1 MTAPN
6 AENFTIAPQ
15 AELAPWAE
23 EALKQQ
29 EQAPQVQQEQ
39 AKQDPAASDV
49 ILFELPA
56 LAAGDAQ
63 GLADLII
70 RHPDMYEQILAS
82 AASFLGNDTVT
93 KALDIVHG
101 GKTEA
106 KQAAQEPAAEV
117 TPPQVVQEQAQEHA
131 CGVCHGE
138 VCACEAPKEQ
148 EAEPGW
154 VVRARAFNA
163 KHEDD
168 VNLFNMATGFSC
180 SVDGQ
185 LDPNAVATWQ
195 GNNGVKPDG
204 RVGKETAD
212 RAWALMPVEQ
222 PKQAVYTLPDDV
234 PPPQ

>member
-1 MTAPN
+1 MSAPN
-6 AENFTIAPQ
+6 SAENFTVAPQ
-15 AELAPWAE
+15 QELQPWAK
-23 EALKQQ
+23 EALEQQ
-29 EQAPQVQQEQ
+29 EQAPQVQEQ
-39 AKQDPAASDV
+39 QSKQDPAASDV

-70 RHPDMYEQILAS
+70 KHPDLYEQILAS

-106 KQAAQEPAAEV
+106 NQAVQEPAPEV
-117 TPPQVVQEQAQEHA
+117 TPPQVVQQQAAEQVPEQGKEP
-131 CGVCHGE
+131 
-138 VCACEAPKEQ
+138 APQEQ
-148 EAEPGW
+148 EVEPGW

-163 KHEDD
+163 KHEDE
-168 VNLFNMATGFSC
+168 VNLFNIATGYSC
-180 SVDGQ
+180 TVDGQ

-195 GNNGVKPDG
+195 ANNGVKPDG

-212 RAWALMPVEQ
+212 RAWMLMPVEQ
-222 PKQAVYTLPDDV
+222 QQPVYTLPDDV